1 MLGTGHDI
9 VIDIHNIDVYSMH
22 ISRNC
27 MIMKC

>member
-9 VIDIHNIDVYSMH
+9 IDIHNIDVYSMH

-27 MIMKC
+27 MNVKC